1 MGGEVT
7 NPGHELL
14 RLQIW
19 LVRLE
24 AARSEWTPKGHLPFN
39 FRREV
44 HSLLVFGSL
53 LFAGS
58 KCSLSASDPSEALSA
73 RSRFVPIDGALSLV
87 SGTLVE
93 EHPTGGAAEPASTVR
108 VKRIVTEV
116 PSAVDRRFNFITM
129 GAGISVLVLLLLVGL
144 FLLIQSSDALG
155 QTGIFTFLTRTEW
168 RTDVQPARIGVLG
181 LLTGT
186 VLVALVAVAI
196 AIPFSVFCALAI
208 TEYSTAKRR
217 KWLVGVVDLLAAV
230 PSLLFGLW
238 GFLYL
243 SDKIVPISRWLS
255 QNFGFIPLFKTQSD
269 ASLTGSIFI
278 AGIVVALMVLP
289 IITSV
294 VREVFSQTPPGEK
307 EAALALGGTRWGMIR
322 TVVFPFGKGGIIG
335 GSMLG
340 LGRALGETIAVAL
353 LLPQVPQKIGESIHI
368 LQNGGATVS
377 GFIANRAGADSF
389 TTSGLLA
396 AGLVLFIITLGTNM
410 IASVVVSK
418 SRSGAGVDI

>member
-1 MGGEVT
+1 M
-7 NPGHELL
+7 
-14 RLQIW
+14 
-19 LVRLE
+19 
-24 AARSEWTPKGHLPFN
+24 
-39 FRREV
+39 
-44 HSLLVFGSL
+44 
-53 LFAGS
+53 
-58 KCSLSASDPSEALSA
+58 
-73 RSRFVPIDGALSLV
+73 
-87 SGTLVE
+87 SGTTV
-93 EHPTGGAAEPASTVR
+93 AEPPTVESRDTRTRR
-108 VKRIVTEV
+108 VIVEV
-116 PSAVDRRFNFITM
+116 PSAVDRRFNAITM
-129 GAGISVLVLLLLVGL
+129 GAGISVLVLLTLVGL
-144 FLLIQSSDALG
+144 FLLLQSREAISEV
-155 QTGIFTFLTRTEW
+155 GIWNFLTTTSW
-168 RTDVQPARIGVLG
+168 RTDVQPPQVGVLG
-181 LLTGT
+181 LLFGT

-196 AIPFSVFCALAI
+196 AVPLSIFCALAI
-208 TEYSTAKRR
+208 TEYSTVKRR

-243 SDKIVPISRWLS
+243 SDKIVPISLWLT
-255 QNFGFIPLFKTQSD
+255 QNFGWFPLFSTKEN
-269 ASLTGSIFI
+269 ANLTGSIFI

-322 TVVFPFGKGGIIG
+322 SVVLPFGRGGIIG
-335 GSMLG
+335 GAMLG

-353 LLPQVPQKIGESIHI
+353 LLPQVPQKFGEAIHI

-396 AGLVLFIITLGTNM
+396 AGLVLFVITLATNM

-418 SRSGAGVDI
+418 SRSGAGVEI